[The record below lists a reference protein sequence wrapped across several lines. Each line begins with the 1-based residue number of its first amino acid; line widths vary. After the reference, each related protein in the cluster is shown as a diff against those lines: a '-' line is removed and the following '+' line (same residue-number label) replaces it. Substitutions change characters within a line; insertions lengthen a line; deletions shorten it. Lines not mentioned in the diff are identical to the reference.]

1 MSFPYPRANCRS
13 DRPCRPIAGVAGP
26 RASPHCPA
34 RYVYG
39 DILDRSSHL
48 QSILWT
54 TFIPR
59 NSYDG
64 PVADIAGPRHEAGEA
79 PGCEGA
85 LADDLGWGLGMIF
98 RGYVKAANA
107 AVADL
112 PGGPRGYQ
120 VLSAAAQGT
129 VNSQLAL
136 AQHLGVDRTV
146 MTYLL
151 DDLEAASL
159 LERRPDPADRRARRI
174 VATEKGNEL
183 LASLN
188 DRLRAAEAHLLA
200 PLEAET
206 RDTFRAQVRLLATQ
220 LDALDPPDS
229 LCDLA
234 DEVDTEIPAPRQRV
248 RSARSR

>member
-1 MSFPYPRANCRS
+1 MSTEHLTYNT
-13 DRPCRPIAGVAGP
+13 
-26 RASPHCPA
+26 SPA
-34 RYVYG
+34 
-39 DILDRSSHL
+39 
-48 QSILWT
+48 T
-54 TFIPR
+54 
-59 NSYDG
+59 SYDG
-64 PVADIAGPRHEAGEA
+64 VVDDVAGRRDQVGDA
-79 PGCEGA
+79 PGCEDA

-98 RGYVKAANA
+98 RAYVKAAHA

-120 VLSAAAQGT
+120 VLSAAAQGA
-129 VNSQLAL
+129 VGSQLAL

-159 LERRPDPADRRARRI
+159 IERRPDPADRRARRI
-174 VATEKGNEL
+174 VATDKGNEL
-183 LASLN
+183 LTSLN

-200 PLEAET
+200 PLGTET
-206 RDTFRAQVRLLATQ
+206 RDVFRAQVRLLATQ

-229 LCDLA
+229 PCDLA
-234 DEVDTEIPAPRQRV
+234 DEVDAEIPAPRQGI